1 MEFVEVTREE
11 SVAVVTLNR
20 PPVNAMT
27 EDFARELGEAFTEC
41 ADPEIRSVVVT
52 GQPHFAA
59 GADIKGFQAT
69 FDAGVE
75 ERTAWTLQESIAILE
90 TLEKPTIAAVHGYA
104 LGGGLELAMGAD
116 FRFLAD
122 DARVGQPEIL
132 LGLIPGAG
140 GTQRLARL
148 VGYQRAKEM
157 VLTGRQVDAEEA
169 LEIGFADQVLPS
181 AELLDGALEA
191 AREWA
196 TKATRAIATAK
207 TALKPGF
214 GRPVSEGLLIERDAF
229 NQSFE
234 TEDARE
240 GVAAFIEKRGRLQG
254 SLSLQPVFS
263 RIRLP
268 RQILLRIGPATAKPT
283 GPPIHHGKRRSS
295 TQRISVPPPI
305 GPMSNRP
312 NPLTAPTCS
321 TTIVAPLPIR
331 TTSITSV
338 ARSGP
343 TRVATSIRVPIP
355 VVRSVRNRT
364 VAASSIHC
372 GWEPKSASSAQTRAG
387 GAEI

>member
-27 EDFARELGEAFTEC
+27 EDFARELGEAFSQC

-75 ERTAWTLQESIAILE
+75 ERSAWTLQESIGILE
-90 TLEKPTIAAVHGYA
+90 SLEKPTIAAVHGYA

-148 VGYQRAKEM
+148 VGYQRAKEL
-157 VLTGRQVDAEEA
+157 VLTGRQVDANEA
-169 LEIGFADQVLPS
+169 LEIGLADRVLPS
-181 AELLDGALEA
+181 AELLDATLEA

-196 TKATRAIATAK
+196 TKATRAVATAK
-207 TALKPGF
+207 TALNTGF

-229 NQSFE
+229 NQSFK

-240 GVAAFIEKRGRLQG
+240 GVAAFIAKREADFKGR
-254 SLSLQPVFS
+254 
-263 RIRLP
+263 
-268 RQILLRIGPATAKPT
+268 
-283 GPPIHHGKRRSS
+283 
-295 TQRISVPPPI
+295 
-305 GPMSNRP
+305 
-312 NPLTAPTCS
+312 
-321 TTIVAPLPIR
+321 
-331 TTSITSV
+331 
-338 ARSGP
+338 
-343 TRVATSIRVPIP
+343 
-355 VVRSVRNRT
+355 
-364 VAASSIHC
+364 
-372 GWEPKSASSAQTRAG
+372 
-387 GAEI
+387 